1 MLQAKIV
8 NDPEVRDGKWGKYI
22 LIKTKVLKTGE
33 DIAIFGKIN
42 DEVANSKTRGE
53 IVSIAKNGNG
63 KYKIV
68 SPVENKRSNQGLT
81 PVKTVLEDITDDDL
95 GLPGLLTNQQK
106 KNLHNL
112 CVERG
117 RLLCH
122 CIDVM
127 AKEMDNKGMEVY
139 EGSAKSLGISLF
151 IHISKFLP

>member
-33 DIAIFGKIN
+33 DIAIFGKLN

-53 IVSIAKNGNG
+53 IITIAKNGNG

-68 SPVENKRSNQGLT
+68 APVENKRSNQGLT
-81 PVKTVLEDITDDDL
+81 PVKEIIEDIVDDDL
-95 GLPGLLTNQQK
+95 GLPLLLTDQQK

-112 CVERG
+112 CVERA
-117 RLLCH
+117 RLLTH

-127 AKEMDNKGMEVY
+127 AKEMDHKGMEVY
-139 EGSAKSLGISLF
+139 ESSAKSLGISLF

>member
-68 SPVENKRSNQGLT
+68 APVENKRSNQGLT
-81 PVKTVLEDITDDDL
+81 PVKDILEDLTDDDL
-95 GLPGLLTNQQK
+95 GLPLLLRPT
-106 KNLHNL
+106 
-112 CVERG
+112 
-117 RLLCH
+117 
-122 CIDVM
+122 
-127 AKEMDNKGMEVY
+127 KEKP
-139 EGSAKSLGISLF
+139 S
-151 IHISKFLP
+151 